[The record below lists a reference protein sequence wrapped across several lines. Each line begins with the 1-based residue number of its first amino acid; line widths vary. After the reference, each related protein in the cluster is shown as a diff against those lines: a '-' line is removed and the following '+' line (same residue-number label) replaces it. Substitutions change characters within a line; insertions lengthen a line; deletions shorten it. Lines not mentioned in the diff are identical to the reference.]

1 MILTLLLLAQ
11 MSCSEHHAHGVDQR
25 GDAAMGFSHQ
35 ATKHAFR
42 PMRDGGAIEVRA
54 LDGKDTKSIEAIR
67 AHLQQITK
75 SFAEGDFAKPE
86 FIHDQLPDGA
96 TEMRDLR
103 NVIRYRYEELDRGGR
118 VRISTADRRAVLAIH
133 RFLRFQN
140 TEHRTA
146 D

>member
-1 MILTLLLLAQ
+1 MILTLLLVAQ

-25 GDAAMGFSHQ
+25 GDTAMGFSHQ

-42 PMRDGGAIEVRA
+42 PLRDGGAIEVRA
-54 LDGKDTKSIEAIR
+54 LDGNDAKSIDAIR
-67 AHLQQITK
+67 AHLQEITK
-75 SFAEGDFAKPE
+75 SFAAGDFTKPE
-86 FIHDQLPDGA
+86 YIHDQLPDGA
-96 TEMRDLR
+96 AEMRDLR

-118 VRISTADRRAVLAIH
+118 VRISTADKRAVLAIH

-140 TEHRTA
+140 AEHRTG

>member
-1 MILTLLLLAQ
+1 MILTFFLLAQ
-11 MSCSEHHAHGVDQR
+11 MSCSAHHAHGVDQR
-25 GDAAMGFSHQ
+25 GDTAMGFSHQ

-67 AHLQQITK
+67 AHLQEITK
-75 SFAEGDFAKPE
+75 SFAAGDFAKPE
-86 FIHDQLPDGA
+86 YIHDQLPDGA
-96 TEMRDLR
+96 AEMRDLR

-118 VRISTADRRAVLAIH
+118 VRISTADKRAVEAIH
-133 RFLRFQN
+133 RFLRFQSA
-140 TEHRTA
+140 EHRTA

>member
-11 MSCSEHHAHGVDQR
+11 MSCSAHRAHGVDQR

-54 LDGKDTKSIEAIR
+54 LDGNDAKSIEAIR
-67 AHLQQITK
+67 AHLQEITK
-75 SFAEGDFAKPE
+75 SFAAGDFAKPE
-86 FIHDQLPDGA
+86 YIHDQLPDGA
-96 TEMRDLR
+96 AEMRDLR

-118 VRISTADRRAVLAIH
+118 VRISTADKGAVQAIH
-133 RFLRFQN
+133 RFLRFQSA
-140 TEHRTA
+140 EHRTA

>member
-11 MSCSEHHAHGVDQR
+11 MSCFAHHAHGVDQR

-54 LDGKDTKSIEAIR
+54 LDAKDTKSIEAIR
-67 AHLQQITK
+67 VHLQEITK
-75 SFAEGDFAKPE
+75 SFAAGDFAKPE
-86 FIHDQLPDGA
+86 YIHDQLPDGA
-96 TEMRDLR
+96 AEMRDLR

-118 VRISTADRRAVLAIH
+118 VRISTADKRAVQAIH
-133 RFLRFQN
+133 RFLRFESA
-140 TEHRTA
+140 EHRTG

>member
-1 MILTLLLLAQ
+1 MILTLLLVAQ
-11 MSCSEHHAHGVDQR
+11 MSCSEHHSHGVDQR

-54 LDGKDTKSIEAIR
+54 LDGNDAKSIEAIR
-67 AHLQQITK
+67 VHLQEITK
-75 SFAEGDFAKPE
+75 SFAAGDFAKPE
-86 FIHDQLPDGA
+86 YIHDQLPDGA
-96 TEMRDLR
+96 AEMRDLR

-118 VRISTADRRAVLAIH
+118 VRLSTADKRAVRAIH
-133 RFLRFQN
+133 RFLRFQSA
-140 TEHRTA
+140 EHQTG

>member
-1 MILTLLLLAQ
+1 

-54 LDGKDTKSIEAIR
+54 LDAKDTKSIEAIR
-67 AHLQQITK
+67 AHLQEITK
-75 SFAEGDFAKPE
+75 SFAAGDFAKPE
-86 FIHDQLPDGA
+86 YIHDQLPDGA
-96 TEMRDLR
+96 AEMRDLR

-118 VRISTADRRAVLAIH
+118 VRISTADKRAVQAIH
-133 RFLRFQN
+133 RFLRFQSA
-140 TEHRTA
+140 EHWTG